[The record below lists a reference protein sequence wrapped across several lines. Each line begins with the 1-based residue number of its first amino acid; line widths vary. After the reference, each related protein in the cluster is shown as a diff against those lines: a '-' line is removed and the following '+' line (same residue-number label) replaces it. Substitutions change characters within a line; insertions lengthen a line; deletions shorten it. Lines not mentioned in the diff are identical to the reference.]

1 MARDTLSDY
10 PYFNEWFNIHTNAS
24 DLQLG
29 LFIIQK
35 GKSIA
40 FYNRKLAYTQKIDTV
55 TEKEM
60 LIIVKTLKEFRT
72 ILLGQILR
80 IYTYDKNLT
89 QKNTEIVLRWILILE
104 EYGSN
109 IEYIKCER
117 NIVAE
122 ALSRLPLNSNQKTT
136 QESTYKK

>member
-1 MARDTLSDY
+1 M
-10 PYFNEWFNIHTNAS
+10 
-24 DLQLG
+24 
-29 LFIIQK
+29 FIIQK

-40 FYNRKLAYTQKIDTV
+40 FYNRKLAYTQKIYTV
-55 TEKEM
+55 TEKEL